1 MAKADP
7 DQVKW
12 LPDASEDDYA
22 AANAYLALIK
32 PPDNVAKLVANLKTA
47 KVEEYRATD
56 LFRASRVE
64 LPAKDDRPCRREIK
78 KIRSGELI
86 SPVLLVRDAA
96 HSTVII
102 ADGYH
107 RVCAAFRIDPD
118 VVLHCKIA

>member
-7 DQVKW
+7 KQVKW
-12 LPDASEDDYA
+12 LPDAGEDDYA

-32 PPDNVAKLVANLKTA
+32 PPDHVAKLVAKLKTA
-47 KVEEYRATD
+47 KVEEYKATD
-56 LFRASRVE
+56 LFRASRVA
-64 LPAKDDRPCRREIK
+64 LPAEDDRPCRKEIK
-78 KIRSGELI
+78 KIRGGEVI
-86 SPVLLVRDAA
+86 APVLLVRDAA

>member
-7 DQVKW
+7 EQVKW

-22 AANAYLALIK
+22 AAGAYLALIK
-32 PPDNVAKLVANLKTA
+32 PPDNVAKMVAKLKTA
-47 KVEEYRATD
+47 KVEEYKATD

-64 LPAKDDRPCRREIK
+64 LPEEDDRPCRKEIK
-78 KIRSGELI
+78 KIRNGEVI
-86 SPVLLVRDAA
+86 APVLLVRDAA

-118 VVLHCKIA
+118 VILHCKIA

>member
-1 MAKADP
+1 VAKADP
-7 DQVKW
+7 SQVKW
-12 LPDASEDDYA
+12 LPDAGEDDYA

-32 PPDNVAKLVANLKTA
+32 PPDNVAKLVAKLKTA
-47 KVEEYRATD
+47 KVEEYKATD
-56 LFRASRVE
+56 LFRASRVA
-64 LPAKDDRPCRREIK
+64 LPAEDDRPCRKAIK
-78 KIRSGELI
+78 KIRDGEVI
-86 SPVLLVRDAA
+86 APVLLVRDAA